1 MAINREP
8 QNSSGSDAQKNESE
22 AQSKDNAPQKLDS
35 TLNHDH
41 DLEENLLMPVTPQVS
56 SSTNSITSRSK
67 PLETKP
73 WHKKRRWWQTW
84 QIWGMVLV
92 LCSGAIGYS
101 ATSMLL
107 KLPKTQSCS
116 KVFWPVASASVRL
129 YCAQTAA
136 EDKTLDG
143 LLKAIALVVV
153 LPEDHPLRPEIDRN
167 ITKWT
172 SAILALGEEEF
183 QTGQLQKAIATARQI
198 PKSVAA
204 NKLVATK
211 IEGWQSIWAEAE
223 KNYQEVE
230 NRLREANWN
239 EAFTWATRLTE
250 SPNKYWATTKYEE
263 SINNI
268 NVAQEENASLDKAQI
283 QVSNGSIEDLL
294 LAIDKA
300 EDIPEKSYA
309 YDQAQKVMAQA
320 KDKLLAYIEQLIQ
333 QQDWRELLQITNRIP
348 NSLKLQNKVK
358 DWNILGSAGTS
369 ASLDTVFGIEEAI
382 AEAKK
387 LKPDSPYYETGQKL
401 ISGWKLET
409 EDVKHLSQAKE
420 LALVGTISNLS
431 QAISEASL
439 IPSGNPRYAEAREE
453 INKWQ
458 GQIQVI
464 EDQPILNRAREISY
478 GNNVD
483 AWRRAIAEINLISSS
498 SPLYREAQSYSQ
510 TWRANIERSE
520 DQPFLD
526 RADSFANL
534 NNYAAAIDAARKIR
548 SGRTLYGEAQNKI
561 SLWQQE
567 IDGERYLAEANSL
580 SSQGTPEALARA
592 IKVARQVS
600 SNSSLRTQVV
610 QDVNEWGSQIL
621 TMAREASNNS
631 LERAIAI
638 ARQVPSGTTS
648 YSQAQTEIQRWQEIL
663 DPPEIER
670 ELAPLPPS
678 FKLEKLEKQRDEDN

>member
-8 QNSSGSDAQKNESE
+8 QNSGSDAQKNESE

-35 TLNHDH
+35 TLRHDH
-41 DLEENLLMPVTPQVS
+41 DLEGNLLLPVTPQIS
-56 SSTNSITSRSK
+56 SSTNSVTSKSK
-67 PLETKP
+67 SVETKP
-73 WHKKRRWWQTW
+73 WPKRRWWQTW
-84 QIWGMVLV
+84 QVWGMVLI
-92 LCSGAIGYS
+92 LCSGAIGYT
-101 ATSMLL
+101 ATSALL

-136 EDKTLDG
+136 EDKTIDG

-183 QTGQLQKAIATARQI
+183 QAGQLQKAIATAQQI
-198 PKSVAA
+198 PQSVAA
-204 NKLVATK
+204 NKLVAEK
-211 IEGWQSIWAEAE
+211 IKSWQSIWSQAE

-239 EAFTWATRLTE
+239 EAFTWAVRLTD

-268 NVAQEENASLDKAQI
+268 NVAQEENASLDKAQV
-283 QVSNGSIEDLL
+283 QVTNGNIEDLL

-300 EDIPEKSYA
+300 EDIAVKSYA
-309 YDQAQKVMAQA
+309 YDQAQEILAQA
-320 KDKLLAYIEQLIQ
+320 KDKLVAHVEQLIQ

-348 NSLKLQNKVK
+348 NSLKLQNKVR
-358 DWNILGSAGTS
+358 DWNILASAGTS

-387 LKPDSPYYETGQKL
+387 LKADSPYYESGQKL
-401 ISGWKLET
+401 ISRWKLEI
-409 EDVKHLSQAKE
+409 EDVRHLSKAKE
-420 LALVGTISNLS
+420 LALVGTIGNLS
-431 QAISEASL
+431 KAISEASL
-439 IPSGNPRYAEAREE
+439 IPNSNPRYGEARQE

-464 EDQPILNRAREISY
+464 EDQPILDRARELSY

-498 SPLYREAQSYSQ
+498 SPLYREAQSYSE
-510 TWRANIERSE
+510 TWRTSIERTE
-520 DQPFLD
+520 DQPLLD
-526 RADSFANL
+526 EANSFAETG
-534 NNYAAAIDAARKIR
+534 NYAAAINAARKIS
-548 SGRTLYGEAQNKI
+548 SGRNLYEEAQNKI

-567 IDGERYLAEANSL
+567 IDGERYLEEANAL
-580 SSQGTPEALARA
+580 SNQGTPEALARA
-592 IKVARQVS
+592 IRVARQVS
-600 SNSSLRTQVV
+600 SNSSLRTQVS
-610 QDVNEWGSQIL
+610 QDVNEWGLEIL
-621 TMAREASNNS
+621 VMAREASNDS

-648 YSQAQTEIQRWQEIL
+648 YSQAQTEIQTWQEIL

-670 ELAPLPPS
+670 QLAPLPPR
-678 FKLEKLEKQRDEDN
+678 FKLEKLEKERNEDN

>member
-8 QNSSGSDAQKNESE
+8 PNSGSDAQKNESE
-22 AQSKDNAPQKLDS
+22 AQSKDNAPQKSDS
-35 TLNHDH
+35 TFRHDH
-41 DLEENLLMPVTPQVS
+41 DLEENLLVPVTPQVS
-56 SSTNSITSRSK
+56 SSTSSVTSKSK
-67 PLETKP
+67 PVETKP
-73 WHKKRRWWQTW
+73 WPKRRWWQTW
-84 QIWGMVLV
+84 QVWGMVLI
-92 LCSGAIGYS
+92 LCSGGIGYT
-101 ATSMLL
+101 ATSTLL

-136 EDKTLDG
+136 EDKNIDG

-183 QTGQLQKAIATARQI
+183 QSGQLQKAIATAKQI
-198 PKSVAA
+198 PQSVAA
-204 NKLVATK
+204 NKLVAAK
-211 IEGWQSIWAEAE
+211 IASWQSIWSEAE
-223 KNYQEVE
+223 KNYQEVDK
-230 NRLREANWN
+230 RLREANWN
-239 EAFTWATRLTE
+239 EAFTWAVRLTD
-250 SPNKYWATTKYEE
+250 SPNKYWATTKYAE

-283 QVSNGSIEDLL
+283 QLTNGNIEDLL

-300 EDIPEKSYA
+300 EDIAEKSYA
-309 YDQAQKVMAQA
+309 YDQAQEILAQA
-320 KDKLLAYIEQLIQ
+320 KDKLVAHVEQLIQ

-348 NSLKLQNKVK
+348 NSLKLQNKVR
-358 DWNILGSAGTS
+358 DWNILASAGTS

-387 LKPDSPYYETGQKL
+387 LKADSSYYESGQKL
-401 ISGWKLET
+401 ISRWKLEI
-409 EDVKHLSQAKE
+409 EDVRHLSQAKE

-431 QAISEASL
+431 KAISEASL
-439 IPSGNPRYAEAREE
+439 IPSSNPRYGQAREE

-464 EDQPILNRAREISY
+464 EDQPILNRARELSY
-478 GNNVD
+478 ANNVD

-510 TWRANIERSE
+510 TWRANIERTE

-526 RADSFANL
+526 QADSFADI
-534 NNYAAAIDAARKIR
+534 NNYPAAIDAARKIR
-548 SGRTLYGEAQNKI
+548 SGRTLYGKAQNKI

-567 IDGERYLAEANSL
+567 IDGERYLEEANSL
-580 SSQGTPEALARA
+580 SNQGTPEALARA

-610 QDVNEWGSQIL
+610 QDINEWGSQIL
-621 TMAREASNNS
+621 VMAREASYNS
-631 LERAIAI
+631 LERAITI
-638 ARQVPSGTTS
+638 AKQVPSGTTS
-648 YSQAQTEIQRWQEIL
+648 YSQARTEIQNWQERL
-663 DPPEIER
+663 NPPEP
-670 ELAPLPPS
+670 ELAPLPPR
-678 FKLEKLEKQRDEDN
+678 FKLEKLEKERNENN